1 MFFFILN
8 IIILLADSILIL
20 IFLGTTFQSKKSVSS
35 WLKFTFLQL
44 FPSKSTYYKFSD
56 ARNHVVFQRETNLT
70 SLGWLI
76 RRCIWWKENGHR
88 FHLGFVST
96 ATDPLQYTLKS
107 AKKGATLIAS
117 FCIPF
122 FIRQKATLFYF
133 IFNLA
138 AVAQQM
144 YKKSPCFSYFLAYC
158 TLQKSKIGKE

>member
-1 MFFFILN
+1 MGTSFFVFLHFKYYYTPRWLYPN
-8 IIILLADSILIL
+8 IDLFRNDLGIQKKCLFLIKVYISAAFSL
-20 IFLGTTFQSKKSVSS
+20 VL
-35 WLKFTFLQL
+35 
-44 FPSKSTYYKFSD
+44 STYYKFSD

-122 FIRQKATLFYF
+122 FMRQKTTLFD
-133 IFNLA
+133 
-138 AVAQQM
+138 
-144 YKKSPCFSYFLAYC
+144 FLL
-158 TLQKSKIGKE
+158 T